1 MWILI
6 EYPPQLDSKNY
17 HTASCFGFV
26 KYLDEKGVSNENSF
40 SVYRSIKFN
49 WKKERPSKQKQYK
62 MRLFVLLVTMSLL
75 STSLASQT
83 KEEAEETM
91 KIREMTKEVRYY
103 PPINRIFFN
112 KMESDCVL
120 LLTHIYLIISL
131 VLSIFFSSSLI
142 FTTL

>member
-1 MWILI
+1 
-6 EYPPQLDSKNY
+6 
-17 HTASCFGFV
+17 
-26 KYLDEKGVSNENSF
+26 
-40 SVYRSIKFN
+40 
-49 WKKERPSKQKQYK
+49 
-62 MRLFVLLVTMSLL
+62 MRLFVFLVAMSLL
-75 STSLASQT
+75 SSTSLASQT
-83 KEEAEETM
+83 KEEEEETM

-103 PPINRIFFN
+103 PPINRNFFN

>member
-1 MWILI
+1 MSNTW
-6 EYPPQLDSKNY
+6 NN
-17 HTASCFGFV
+17 
-26 KYLDEKGVSNENSF
+26 EKGVSNENRFQFIS
-40 SVYRSIKFN
+40 SLRGIKFN

-103 PPINRIFFN
+103 PPINRNFFN

-131 VLSIFFSSSLI
+131 VLSIFFPRL
-142 FTTL
+142 